1 MKKKKIKENISIQDA
16 EREMIKATVVK
27 IMNKQAQVRAGDKL
41 LTCLLPQTM
50 VSKKNALVVG
60 DRVAISSVDNDTY
73 RLSEVLPRETEV
85 FRGSRRSPGER
96 ILIAAN
102 VHYLL
107 AVATAEYFRHQ
118 AGYLESAVIAARR
131 AGVKIII
138 LISKWDLVGKKER
151 ELLEKKINLYRKT
164 ADLVFAGAKQAE
176 IEAMIEEVSN
186 KTGVVVGD
194 RSCGK
199 STLIHKILSRL
210 SEEVKTPVKFPSTH
224 SSQMMYG
231 PQNTCLID
239 TPGFRDFALQAVA
252 ENEKNTTF
260 PEIARMVHHC
270 AFSSCT
276 HTHEEGCAVLQAL
289 REESVERE
297 RYDAY
302 QSMGEKPS
310 KLQQKPDYRR
320 TSCTESFVCKVCG
333 AHVAP
338 EGAGSEHRNHC
349 PKCLSSLHVDKKPGD
364 RASLCHGVM
373 EPVSVWV
380 RKNGEWAV
388 IHRCRLCGALSSN
401 RIAADDNPALLMSIA
416 VKPLARTPFPLNKL
430 EEVFG
435 GKCEP

>member
-85 FRGSRRSPGER
+85 FRGSRRLPGER
-96 ILIAAN
+96 IIIAAN

-138 LISKWDLVGKKER
+138 LISKLDLVGKREK

-164 ADLVFAGAKQAE
+164 ADLVFAGSGQAE

-210 SEEVKTPVKFPSTH
+210 SEEVKTPIKFPSTH

-260 PEIARMVHHC
+260 PEIARLVHHC
-270 AFSSCT
+270 AFSRCT

-289 REESVERE
+289 REETVERE
-297 RYDAY
+297 RYDA
-302 QSMGEKPS
+302 
-310 KLQQKPDYRR
+310 
-320 TSCTESFVCKVCG
+320 
-333 AHVAP
+333 
-338 EGAGSEHRNHC
+338 
-349 PKCLSSLHVDKKPGD
+349 
-364 RASLCHGVM
+364 
-373 EPVSVWV
+373 
-380 RKNGEWAV
+380 
-388 IHRCRLCGALSSN
+388 
-401 RIAADDNPALLMSIA
+401 
-416 VKPLARTPFPLNKL
+416 
-430 EEVFG
+430 
-435 GKCEP
+435 